1 MTVFLSVRKTR
12 KEPNIDRHHE
22 TNLSCE
28 DQFTVYL
35 FVCFFVLR
43 TQFNQGWCDYRFLVH
58 HESADSLEYS
68 AFENVFQLHVFG

>member
-1 MTVFLSVRKTR
+1 MSRFGDLFILKTRSIYSFHLLLNTLSLVWNASTMTVFLSVRKTR

-22 TNLSCE
+22 TNLPCE

-43 TQFNQGWCDYRFLVH
+43 TQF
-58 HESADSLEYS
+58 
-68 AFENVFQLHVFG
+68 

>member
-1 MTVFLSVRKTR
+1 MLNTLSLVWNASTMTVFLSVRKTR

-28 DQFTVYL
+28 DQGL
-35 FVCFFVLR
+35 
-43 TQFNQGWCDYRFLVH
+43 CDYRFLVH
-58 HESADSLEYS
+58 HEFADSLEYS